1 MAPET
6 NSLKPAGERIT
17 ETEIIFRV
25 KREDT
30 YGLVAFLK
38 PADLDLYESFI
49 HRPIEMP
56 DQPQVCFY
64 FLNVTLPSVI
74 YLEGA
79 VTIRVRMEGREGWH
93 LLDLCVDRFLPW
105 IGNYFLTGYWKK
117 FLADKL
123 ISEPSGDGW
132 VTRAIEK
139 DDRIWLHMQ
148 FKPGDVSE
156 MNLNEWQRGALQSSE
171 RYWKEPL
178 IGFRK
183 ASRMSKALHKLSLKL
198 DRGFEK
204 SSELHKTGQERDVY
218 ILDTTFTRPP
228 RYSSRTGKVRIRTE
242 SSRTWTRLV
251 PPGVEAP
258 GMFVRFTR

>member
-1 MAPET
+1 M
-6 NSLKPAGERIT
+6 T
-17 ETEIIFRV
+17 EAEDIFQV

-30 YGLVAFLK
+30 YGLVALLE
-38 PADLDLYESFI
+38 PADLDLYESLI
-49 HRPIEMP
+49 HDPLQMP
-56 DQPQVCFY
+56 DQPQACFY

-123 ISEPSGDGW
+123 VSEPSGDGW

-139 DDRIWLHMQ
+139 DDRMWLHMQ
-148 FKPGDVSE
+148 FTPGDMAG
-156 MNLNEWQRGALQSSE
+156 MNLGEWQREALRSGE
-171 RYWKEPL
+171 DYWKEPL

-183 ASRMSKALHKLSLKL
+183 ATRLSKLLHKLSLKL
-198 DRGFEK
+198 DKDFEK
-204 SSELHKTGQERDVY
+204 SSELHETGQERDVY
-218 ILDTTFTRPP
+218 ILDTNFTRPS
-228 RYSSRTGKVRIRTE
+228 RYSSRAGKVRIRTE
-242 SSRTWTRLV
+242 SNRTWTRLV

>member
-1 MAPET
+1 M
-6 NSLKPAGERIT
+6 T
-17 ETEIIFRV
+17 ETQSIFRV
-25 KREDT
+25 QREDT
-30 YGLVAFLK
+30 YGLVAFLE
-38 PADLDLYESFI
+38 PADLDLYHSLI
-49 HRPIEMP
+49 QQPLRIP
-56 DQPQVCFY
+56 DHPQVCFY

-79 VTIRVRMEGREGWH
+79 VTIRVRMEGLEGWH

-123 ISEPSGDGW
+123 ISEPLGNGW

-139 DDRIWLHMQ
+139 DDRMWLNMQ
-148 FKPGDVSE
+148 FAPADVSE
-156 MNLNEWQRGALQSSE
+156 MNLDDWQTEAVQSSE
-171 RYWKEPL
+171 DYWKEPL

-183 ASRMSKALHKLSLKL
+183 ASRMSKLFYRLSLKL
-198 DRGFEK
+198 DKGFEK
-204 SSELHKTGQERDVY
+204 SCELHETGQERDVF
-218 ILDTTFTRPP
+218 ILDTNFTRPF
-228 RYSSRTGKVRIRTE
+228 RYSSLTGKVRICTE

-258 GMFVRFTR
+258 GTFVKFTR

>member
-1 MAPET
+1 MAET
-6 NSLKPAGERIT
+6 QN
-17 ETEIIFRV
+17 IFEV

-30 YGLVAFLK
+30 YGLVAFLE
-38 PADLDLYESFI
+38 PADLDLYESLV
-49 HRPIEMP
+49 HQPLQLP

-64 FLNVTLPSVI
+64 FLNVTLPAVI

-123 ISEPSGDGW
+123 TSQPLGDGW
-132 VTRAIEK
+132 VTRAVEK
-139 DDRIWLHMQ
+139 DDRIWLNMQ
-148 FKPGDVSE
+148 FTPGDVAGMS
-156 MNLNEWQRGALQSSE
+156 LGEWQREALQNSE

-183 ASRMSKALHKLSLKL
+183 ASRMSKLFHMLTLKL
-198 DRGFEK
+198 NRD
-204 SSELHKTGQERDVY
+204 SETSLEIHETGQERDVY
-218 ILDTTFTRPP
+218 ILDTNFTRPP
-228 RYSSRTGKVRIRTE
+228 RYSSLTGKVRICTE